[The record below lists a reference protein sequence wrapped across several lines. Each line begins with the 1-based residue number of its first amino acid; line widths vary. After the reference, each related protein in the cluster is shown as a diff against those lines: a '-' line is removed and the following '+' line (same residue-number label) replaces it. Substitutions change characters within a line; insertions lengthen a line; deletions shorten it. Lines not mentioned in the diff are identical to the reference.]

1 MNSRPGR
8 FAFCAVLSLLLCA
21 ASSAIGAK
29 PAKATAGA
37 RKAAS
42 NEPLVLDGAD
52 NFVVQNRGALV
63 ELTGNVRFHRGDV
76 KMGSRRAVWDRAAD
90 QVRFE
95 GDFRLD
101 HPAGTLTSQTGRYER
116 SSGSAWA
123 DGAAKLR
130 DSSGGTTLEAGRIH
144 YNRPNRRA
152 EASFG
157 PVFRR
162 MSGADTARDTTLIAA
177 DLLVWR
183 ETDSVAEAKGRVKL
197 RRGKLEATCG
207 SAVLDQKTRKL
218 VLDDA
223 PFAKLEKRNLS
234 GKSMVLD
241 VNLKKEKIEKVLVL
255 KDARGDVV
263 GDPDSAGVSSVARV
277 FGDTLLAEVDGDAL
291 RSLLVTRKAK
301 GVSWSST
308 DTTRRDELSG
318 DTLRLDF
325 EGGKM
330 RSAFIRGHA
339 KSTYHHMDKS
349 VLKGRNVANGQTI
362 RIAFRDGRIQRVR
375 VEGAAKGTYYGTERR
390 KPVE

>member
-1 MNSRPGR
+1 MRSAWLVVLAGLAHLTVPVH
-8 FAFCAVLSLLLCA
+8 AV
-21 ASSAIGAK
+21 
-29 PAKATAGA
+29 PAKQA
-37 RKAAS
+37 KAATEKKANQ

-52 NFVVQNRGALV
+52 NFMVQGRGALV

-76 KMGSRRAVWDRAAD
+76 KMTSRRAVWDRAAD

-101 HPAGTLTSQTGRYER
+101 HPSGTLTAMSGRYER
-116 SSGSAWA
+116 ASGSAWA
-123 DGAAKLR
+123 DGGARLR
-130 DSSGGTTLEAGRIH
+130 DSSGTTTLEAGQIR
-144 YNRPNRRA
+144 YDRPRRRA
-152 EASFG
+152 EATFS

-162 MSGADTARDTTLIAA
+162 MSGKDATRDTTEIRAE
-177 DLLVWR
+177 LLVWR
-183 ETDSVAEAKGRVKL
+183 ETDSVAEARGKVKL

-207 SAVLDQKTRKL
+207 NAVLDQRSRKL
-218 VLDDA
+218 TLDDN
-223 PFAKLEKRNLS
+223 PFARLEKRSLS

-263 GDPDSAGVSSVARV
+263 GDPDSAGIVNTARV
-277 FGDTLLAEVDGDAL
+277 FGDTLLAELDGDAI

-301 GVSWSST
+301 GINWTST

-325 EGGKM
+325 ESGKM
-330 RSAFIRGHA
+330 RAALIRGHA

-349 VLKGRNVANGQTI
+349 VLKGRNEAKGQTI

-390 KPVE
+390 KPVD